1 MNWANEKV
9 KYYKNI
15 FKIIISTRVIGKI
28 IFRMEQVLKY
38 GLTKSE
44 KESF

>member
-15 FKIIISTRVIGKI
+15 FKNNYQYEGNWKDNLQNGIG
-28 IFRMEQVLKY
+28 
-38 GLTKSE
+38 T
-44 KESF
+44 